1 MTGQW
6 VWMIYRVVFSG
17 FVDLFVSRGLKGRD
31 LRFPAAIRPDGGQID
46 ADARLCSAHC
56 CDQRADAHDLH
67 DPFEIVGQHM
77 RGHFGAEP
85 FFCVFIW
92 KWV

>member
-1 MTGQW
+1 M
-6 VWMIYRVVFSG
+6 
-17 FVDLFVSRGLKGRD
+17 
-31 LRFPAAIRPDGGQID
+31 D
-46 ADARLCSAHC
+46 ADERLWRAHG

-92 KWV
+92 KCV